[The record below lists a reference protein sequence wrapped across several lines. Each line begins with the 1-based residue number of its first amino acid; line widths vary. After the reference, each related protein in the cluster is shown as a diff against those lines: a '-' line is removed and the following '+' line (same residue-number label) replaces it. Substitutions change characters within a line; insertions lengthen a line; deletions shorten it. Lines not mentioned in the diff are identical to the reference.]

1 MKQEN
6 QMETKKYMK
15 WWQKLGYGAGDFGS
29 NYALTF
35 VTSFALIYMTDAVGL
50 SAGIVGTLIMI
61 SKFLDGVTDVLFG
74 TLMDRTRTKMGKAR
88 PWMFWSTF
96 PLAVAEI
103 LLFMVPDVSQTLQ
116 YAYFFVVYT
125 LLNAFFYTANNIA
138 YSSLT
143 ALATKNPTERVQ
155 MGSIRFMFAAAA
167 VLTIN
172 ALTVGFV
179 EKFGG
184 GMTGWRTV
192 AIAYTVVMVVF
203 NMITILTVK
212 ELPSEDDKDLKKDS
226 AFSDFGRNIKLM
238 LQNKYCMLVLAYYIL
253 YYTSSAINNTVGVY
267 YFSYVAGNAGLLG
280 VFTLATMG
288 PAMIGLLITPFVV
301 KKLGIYKVN
310 KFGML
315 IAAVFSVLFCASGYM
330 GSFALVLIF
339 QIFRALFASPMM
351 GTLNAVI
358 SEATHYTYLKEGVK
372 LEGTMFAVSSMGM
385 KVGLGVGA
393 ALCGWLLE
401 LGKYDGMAATQP
413 ASALAMMTFLF
424 LGCPLIISAANALVV
439 SKLNV
444 SKAIS
449 ELESAK

>member
-1 MKQEN
+1 
-6 QMETKKYMK
+6 MEDKKYLK

-50 SAGIVGTLIMI
+50 NAGIVGTLIML
-61 SKFLDGVTDVLFG
+61 SKILDGVTDVLFG
-74 TLMDRTRTKMGKAR
+74 TLMDRTKSKMGKAR

-96 PLAVAEI
+96 PLAIAEI
-103 LLFMVPDVSQTLQ
+103 LLFMVPEASETLQ
-116 YAYFFVVYT
+116 YAYFFIVYT

-143 ALATKNPTERVQ
+143 ALVTKNPTERVQ
-155 MGSIRFMFAAAA
+155 MGSIRFLFAAAA

-179 EKFGG
+179 DSFGG
-184 GMTGWRTV
+184 GMVGWRTV
-192 AIAYTVVMVVF
+192 AIAYTIVMVVF
-203 NMITILTVK
+203 NMITVFTVK
-212 ELPSEDDKDLKKDS
+212 ELPAEENEVDHTQES
-226 AFSDFGRNIKLM
+226 AFNDFWRNVKLM
-238 LQNKYCMLVLAYYIL
+238 LQNKYCLMVLAYYIL

-267 YFSYVAGNAGLLG
+267 YFSYVMGDASLLG

-288 PAMIGLLITPFVV
+288 PAMIGLLITPIAV
-301 KKLGIYKVN
+301 KKLGIFTVN
-310 KFGML
+310 SKGML
-315 IAAVFSVLFCASGYM
+315 ISAIFCLLFCISGYM
-330 GSFALVLIF
+330 GNFALAMAF
-339 QIFRALFASPMM
+339 QVVRALFASPMM

-393 ALCGWLLE
+393 ALCGWLLA
-401 LGKYDGMAATQP
+401 LGQYDGMAAVQP
-413 ASALAMMTFLF
+413 ASALSMMSFMFLA
-424 LGCPLIISAANALVV
+424 CPFIITALNAFVV
-439 SKLNV
+439 SKLKV
-444 SKAIS
+444 SQAIA
-449 ELESAK
+449 ELEAEQAK

>member
-1 MKQEN
+1 
-6 QMETKKYMK
+6 METKKYMK

-50 SAGIVGTLIMI
+50 SAGIIGTLIMV
-61 SKFLDGVTDVLFG
+61 SKILDGVTDVLFG
-74 TLMDRTRTKMGKAR
+74 TLMDRTNSKMGKAR

-103 LLFMVPDVSQTLQ
+103 MLFAVPAMSETLQ
-116 YAYFFVVYT
+116 YVYFFVVYT
-125 LLNAFFYTANNIA
+125 LLNAFFYTANNIS

-172 ALTVGFV
+172 ALTIGFV
-179 EKFGG
+179 QAFGG
-184 GMTGWRTV
+184 GMAGWRTV

-203 NMITILTVK
+203 NMITVFTVK
-212 ELPSEDDKDLKKDS
+212 ELPAEKEEDLKKDS

-267 YFSYVAGNAGLLG
+267 YFSYVHGDAGQLG
-280 VFTLATMG
+280 IFTLATMG
-288 PAMIGLLITPFVV
+288 PAMIGLLLTPLVV
-301 KKLGIYKVN
+301 KKLGIFKVN
-310 KFGML
+310 KFGM
-315 IAAVFSVLFCASGYM
+315 IISAVFSVLFCVSGYM
-330 GSFALVLIF
+330 GSLGLVFIF

-358 SEATHYTYLKEGVK
+358 SEATHYTYLKKGVR

-401 LGKYDGMAATQP
+401 LGKYDGMATSQP

-424 LGCPLIISAANALVV
+424 LGCPLIIGVVNALVV

-444 SKAIS
+444 SKAIAD
-449 ELESAK
+449 LEAAK